1 MTTAPISYTLTTVNL
16 AKNGVLSTATISD
29 TLIELIVRLESL
41 AYDRNLPLFCEPA
54 GAQVEVIGSKL
65 HRKTWRWFLDATPAQ
80 GGIVELHSYP
90 AGTVDTFLCYHRA
103 NMVPAEKAL
112 TADHIPYYEGET
124 LHTDPAPHTRAMVEA
139 YAQLINTHVAKELD
153 CTLER
158 VSCELSGDMR
168 TFNLPAHPAF

>member
-1 MTTAPISYTLTTVNL
+1 MDKWHHDQVTPEDIENFFETWNKKMRACGLDPE
-16 AKNGVLSTATISD
+16 TI
-29 TLIELIVRLESL
+29 V
-41 AYDRNLPLFCEPA
+41 
-54 GAQVEVIGSKL
+54 QIGSKL

-80 GGIVELHSYP
+80 GGIVELHAYP
-90 AGTVDTFLCYHRA
+90 AGAVDTFLCYHRA

-112 TADHIPYYEGET
+112 TADHIPYYEGDT
-124 LHTDPAPHTRAMVEA
+124 LHTEPAPPTRAMVEA
-139 YAQLINTHVAKELD
+139 YALLINTHIAKELD